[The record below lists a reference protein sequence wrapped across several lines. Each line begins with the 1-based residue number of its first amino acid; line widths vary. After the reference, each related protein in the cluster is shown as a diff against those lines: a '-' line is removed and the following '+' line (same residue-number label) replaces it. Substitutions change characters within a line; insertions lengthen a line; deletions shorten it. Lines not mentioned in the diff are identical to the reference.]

1 MHLQGEAQD
10 RMNALMER
18 TQELGMH
25 FTHSVV
31 DPAALGTL
39 QLTGGLA
46 GGCCRAVGERG
57 RSGTMLVA
65 CLIERQCL

>member
-1 MHLQGEAQD
+1 MHLQGEAQH

-31 DPAALGTL
+31 DPATLGPL

-46 GGCCRAVGERG
+46 GVRWGCMGVGQARLCRGQPGSRG
-57 RSGTMLVA
+57 L
-65 CLIERQCL
+65 